1 VKLQSY
7 GRTAKK
13 SVLWTF
19 GQEAFNELIHIPT
32 IVVLARLLSPHEFG
46 ITAAAIFFVN
56 FANRFTKLGFNTT
69 LVRMKTLQPEHMS
82 SVFIVSVATGL
93 VSWGTLTLASP
104 WISKFFNSPEAGQ
117 VIPVAALTFVVAPF
131 GSVSAALMTRDLR
144 YKVKTF
150 VDWTGTV
157 TFSATAV
164 ALAWSG
170 WSFWSLVYAELARTT
185 VQTAAYLCLGR
196 WVPRLRF
203 SKAAM
208 GEMLSFGVGIYVK
221 RLLDYATQ
229 NLDNLVV
236 GKVLGLT
243 ALGLYD
249 KAFTTVNRMV
259 ARITLNGPGVT
270 FRIFALIHEDQERFR
285 RAYRKVLLTAT
296 LMSYPTLATLVVVA
310 PSLFRLLL
318 GERWLPAVP
327 AFQILCV
334 AAMPK
339 IQNAFASTA
348 VQAIGLIWSEIWRQ
362 IVSVLLLVLAVVFF
376 SRWGIEGAA
385 FGVLTAQLTMNVLM
399 HTMLRTAVG
408 LTLGDIVAPQVP
420 SLICA
425 AGAATVA
432 VWAGRALYAFER
444 SPETWAVLAV
454 QVSCA
459 AVFSLSFI
467 LLCRFTEVRSLVREV
482 VVDLAPGLARTIKLP
497 A

>member
-1 VKLQSY
+1 
-7 GRTAKK
+7 
-13 SVLWTF
+13 
-19 GQEAFNELIHIPT
+19 
-32 IVVLARLLSPHEFG
+32 
-46 ITAAAIFFVN
+46 
-56 FANRFTKLGFNTT
+56 
-69 LVRMKTLQPEHMS
+69 MKELQPEHSS
-82 SVFIVSVATGL
+82 SVFIVSVATGV
-93 VSWGTLTLASP
+93 VSWAALTLGSP
-104 WISKFFNSPEAGQ
+104 WIARFFDSPEAGQ
-117 VIPVAALTFVVAPF
+117 VMPVAALTFLIVPF
-131 GSVSAALMTRDLR
+131 GSVSAALMTREIR
-144 YKVKTF
+144 YKAKTL

-170 WSFWSLVYAELARTT
+170 WSFWSLVYAELARAT
-185 VQTAAYLCLGR
+185 VQTTAYLYLGR
-196 WVPRLRF
+196 WVPSLRF

-221 RLLDYATQ
+221 RVLDYATQ

-249 KAFTTVNRMV
+249 KAFTTVNRLV
-259 ARITLNGPGVT
+259 ARITLNGPNVT
-270 FRIFALIHEDQERFR
+270 FRIFAMIYEDQERFR

-296 LMSYPTLATLVVVA
+296 LMSYPTLATLAVAA
-310 PSLFRLLL
+310 PSLFRVVL
-318 GERWLPAVP
+318 GEQWLPAVP

-348 VQAIGLIWSEIWRQ
+348 VQAMGKIWSEVWRQ
-362 IVSVLLLVLAVVFF
+362 IVSVVLLVLAVVFF

-399 HTMLRTAVG
+399 HRMLRTAAG
-408 LTLGDIVAPQVP
+408 LTFGDILAPQVP

-432 VWAGRALYAFER
+432 VWAGRALHAFE
-444 SPETWAVLAV
+444 PDPQAWLVLVV
-454 QVSCA
+454 QVSLA

-467 LLCRFTEVRSLVREV
+467 LLCRFAEVRSLVREI
-482 VVDLAPGLARTIKLP
+482 VVDLAPGLVRTIKLP